1 MSETQCASNENPVDY
16 LRLRLRLA
24 QKRRNLTRATFRD
37 FAELRWAIMQPTPS
51 SLDEDKS

>member
-1 MSETQCASNENPVDY
+1 MSETQSASNETPFDY
-16 LRLRLRLA
+16 LRSRLKLTR
-24 QKRRNLTRATFRD
+24 KRRNLSRATFRD